1 MVLSDSSSSPLSLL
15 FSVSICSSPA
25 CVGGKAP
32 EHNPSSSSSC
42 VDPRPLVWLEPLSAV
57 PKTPEHKPI
66 SSPMLASIAF
76 SSRLSRINCLLWER
90 GAPGRGP
97 TLRKP
102 SASSNWEWVSSSREK
117 RPWESPPRPGPE
129 AAPPRGPESAPG
141 DGGAYKSWESSTG
154 RQREGSESFPELW
167 RENRLK
173 IKPVHFEANNSN
185 KGWNIFFLSHL
196 GGRAEKAGPEEAG
209 RWGAENWGIGD
220 VSPCGALMTDRLVGG
235 YHRSSKFEAA
245 VVAVIFHQGQRV
257 VLF

>member
-1 MVLSDSSSSPLSLL
+1 MLSDPSSCPPSLL
-15 FSVSICSSPA
+15 LSVSTCSSPA
-25 CVGGKAP
+25 CVGGNAP

-42 VDPRPLVWLEPLSAV
+42 VAPRPPARLEPLSAV
-57 PKTPEHKPI
+57 PKTPEHNPN

-102 SASSNWEWVSSSREK
+102 SASSNWEWASSSREK
-117 RPWESPPRPGPE
+117 RPWERPGPE

-167 RENRLK
+167 WGKEIK
-173 IKPVHFEANNSN
+173 IKPLYMEQ
-185 KGWNIFFLSHL
+185 
-196 GGRAEKAGPEEAG
+196 
-209 RWGAENWGIGD
+209 
-220 VSPCGALMTDRLVGG
+220 TT
-235 YHRSSKFEAA
+235 
-245 VVAVIFHQGQRV
+245 
-257 VLF
+257 